1 MFYYIEE
8 LCPICRTGS
17 IGFRKCSDNKTIAFV
32 CDECD
37 TVWPDPEDISV
48 ESALFPESPDYYV
61 EQLQCSLASS
71 TGARWATKEE
81 IVFANLANLI
91 AGEGGSISGQ

>member
-17 IGFRKCSDNKTIAFV
+17 IGFRMCSDNNAIVFL
-32 CDECD
+32 CDECG
-37 TVWPDPEDISV
+37 TVWLNPNHVSV
-48 ESALFPESPDYYV
+48 ESALFPESPEYYV

-71 TGARWATKEE
+71 TGAKWATKEE
-81 IVFANLANLI
+81 IDAAGFTNLI
-91 AGEGGSISGQ
+91 AGESGSISD